1 MMAGIPLLNEVRRTS
16 PLVHCITNI
25 VVANFQANGLLSLG
39 ASPIMASSIEE
50 AADVSAISAAT
61 LLNIG
66 TLDRTVVGSMI
77 AAGQSANANG
87 HPLVLDPVGAGAT
100 AFRKQTVSTLLKELD
115 VTLIRGNAGE
125 IAAIAGVAWNASGVD
140 AGEGTANIQLA
151 AKDVAIRHN
160 CLVAVTGETDFVTD
174 GEKVLKITG
183 GHPLMS
189 KITGMG
195 CLLSAVAAAF
205 LTVGKNTPLETVAY
219 GLAFYKKAGEWAAE
233 RAEGPGDFEVH
244 FLNALHLLTDEDLN
258 HATLPI
264 QEEVFGK

>member
-1 MMAGIPLLNEVRRTS
+1 MKAGIPLLNEVRKTS
-16 PLVHCITNI
+16 PIVHCITNI

-39 ASPIMASSIEE
+39 ASPIMAASIEE
-50 AADVSAISAAT
+50 AADVSAFSAAT

-66 TLDRTVVGSMI
+66 TLDSKVIGSMI

-100 AFRKQTVSTLLKELD
+100 TFRKQTVSTLLNELD

-125 IAAIAGVAWNASGVD
+125 IAAIAGVAWNAKGVD
-140 AGEGTANIQLA
+140 AGEGTANIQWA
-151 AKDVAIRHN
+151 AKDVAVRHR
-160 CLVAVTGETDFVTD
+160 CLVAVTGETDLVTD
-174 GEKVLKITG
+174 GEKVLQITG

-205 LTVGKNTPLETVAY
+205 LAVGKNDKLEAVAY
-219 GLAFYKKAGEWAAE
+219 SLAFYKKAGEWAAE
-233 RAEGPGDFEVH
+233 RTEGPGDFEVH
-244 FLNALHLLTDEDLN
+244 FLNALHLLTDKDLN
-258 HATLPI
+258 HASLFI
-264 QEEVFGK
+264 QEEVF